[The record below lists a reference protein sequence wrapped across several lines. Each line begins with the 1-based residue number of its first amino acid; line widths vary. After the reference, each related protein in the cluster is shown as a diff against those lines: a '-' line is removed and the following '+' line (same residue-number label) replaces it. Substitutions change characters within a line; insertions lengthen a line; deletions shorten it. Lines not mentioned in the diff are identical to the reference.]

1 MGRMRPIDARRPSRL
16 LFFTLAWGLAAAFA
30 GPARAADTA
39 AAEPPLVACADPPA
53 WTLTVRDASGAA
65 TSTGASFSFDMLAAA
80 LQSMGRTVRFVA
92 LPWARCMQEVESGHV
107 DYALGAYYSD
117 DRARRFS
124 YSVPYS
130 RGTPQVFFLR
140 KRKLNINRKEDLRA
154 LHGCGLAAGS
164 YGHYGLRNQDL
175 DLGVNT
181 YERLMKKL
189 KAGRCDYFVEE
200 LEVIAG
206 YKHIGKDYLADP
218 ELAHAPVPGVTA
230 PAAHLIAGLNTRA
243 SALMPQLNVA
253 LLELVRSGQAAQLW
267 KRHAGDIPYQT
278 P

>member
-1 MGRMRPIDARRPSRL
+1 MGRMRPFDARCASRRL
-16 LFFTLAWGLAAAFA
+16 LFLLFAWGLAAPALAA
-30 GPARAADTA
+30 GKELPA
-39 AAEPPLVACADPPA
+39 PPLVACADPPA
-53 WTLTVRDASGAA
+53 WTLTARDASGAV
-65 TSTGASFSFDMLAAA
+65 TETGASFSFDVLAAA
-80 LQSMGRTVRFVA
+80 LKSMGRTVRFVA
-92 LPWARCMQEVESGHV
+92 LPWARCMQEVQAGRI

-117 DRARRFS
+117 DRARRYS

-140 KRKLNINRKEDLRA
+140 KRALAVAGKEDLRK
-154 LHGCGLAAGS
+154 LRGCGLAGGS
-164 YGHYGLRNQDL
+164 YAHYGLRAEEL

-181 YERLMKKL
+181 YERLVKKL

-206 YKHIGKDYLADP
+206 YKHIGNDYLSDP

-230 PAAHLIAGLNTRA
+230 PAAHLIAGLNSQA

>member
-1 MGRMRPIDARRPSRL
+1 MRPIDARRPSRL
-16 LFFTLAWGLAAAFA
+16 LIFTLAWGLAAAFVV
-30 GPARAADTA
+30 PARAAEVASASDA
-39 AAEPPLVACADPPA
+39 PLVACADPPA
-53 WTLTVRDASGAA
+53 WTLTTRDASGAV
-65 TSTGASFSFDMLAAA
+65 TSTGASFSFDMLSAA

-140 KRKLNINRKEDLRA
+140 KRALRINRKEDLRE

-164 YGHYGLRNQDL
+164 YGHYGLSAKDL

-181 YERLMKKL
+181 YERLVKKL

-206 YKHIGKDYLADP
+206 YKHIGNDYLADP
-218 ELAHAPVPGVTA
+218 ELDHAPVPGVTA
-230 PAAHLIAGLNTRA
+230 PAAHLIAGLNTHA